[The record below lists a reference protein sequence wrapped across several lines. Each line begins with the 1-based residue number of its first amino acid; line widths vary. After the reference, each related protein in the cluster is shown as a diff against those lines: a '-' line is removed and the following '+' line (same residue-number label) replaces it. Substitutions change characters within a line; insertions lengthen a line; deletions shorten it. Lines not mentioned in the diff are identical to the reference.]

1 MSNARKELLS
11 LLAQVSFKLGHF
23 KLSSGGSS
31 DYYIDC
37 RTTTLHAEGAYLCGR
52 VFLDEI
58 HGRGW
63 NPLAVG
69 GLTMGADPIVCSV
82 AILSG
87 QEAYRSTEEPK
98 IGRTEELEVNNKS
111 NGRNKS
117 NDPTQAN
124 SGLERGTQGH
134 SWDSPRH
141 GMIHGFLVRKAE
153 KQHGMAQRIEGF
165 RETGARVVIV
175 DDVCTTGA
183 STVQAIEA
191 AKEFGFDVVGVA
203 CLVEREEAHGRSS
216 VEKAAGNVP
225 FMSIFTAQDVR
236 EEHLRLKAAGK
247 LREQSPMVMAISVK
261 CDYCDRIAVTIQGG
275 YRCDVHRT
283 EGHE

>member
-1 MSNARKELLS
+1 MSSARKELLS
-11 LLAQVSFKLGHF
+11 LLAQVSFKLGQF
-23 KLSSGGSS
+23 KLSSGGTS

-37 RTTTLHAEGAYLCGR
+37 RTTTLHAEGAYLSGR
-52 VFLDEI
+52 VMLDEI
-58 HGRGW
+58 RGRGW
-63 NPLAVG
+63 NPLAIG

-82 AILSG
+82 AMLSG
-87 QEAYRSTEEPK
+87 QEAHK
-98 IGRTEELEVNNKS
+98 NLH
-111 NGRNKS
+111 
-117 NDPTQAN
+117 
-124 SGLERGTQGH
+124 H
-134 SWDSPRH
+134 S

-216 VEKAAGNVP
+216 VEKAAGDAP
-225 FMSIFTAQDVR
+225 FVTVFTAQDVR
-236 EEHLRLKAAGK
+236 EEHLRLKAEGK

-261 CDYCDRIAVTIQGG
+261 CDYCDRIAVVIQGG

>member
-11 LLAQVSFKLGHF
+11 LLAQVSFKLGQF
-23 KLSSGGSS
+23 KLSSGGTS

-58 HGRGW
+58 RGRGW
-63 NPLAVG
+63 NPLAIG

-82 AILSG
+82 AMLSG
-87 QEAYRSTEEPK
+87 QEAHRSLENNPTLATEA
-98 IGRTEELEVNNKS
+98 RM
-111 NGRNKS
+111 
-117 NDPTQAN
+117 
-124 SGLERGTQGH
+124 GH
-134 SWDSPRH
+134 PQNPPRH

-165 RETGARVVIV
+165 RGMGARVVIV

-216 VEKAAGNVP
+216 VEKAAAGAP
-225 FMSIFTAQDVR
+225 FVSIFTAQDVR
-236 EEHLRLKAAGK
+236 EEHLRLKAEGK
-247 LREQSPMVMAISVK
+247 LKDEPMVMAVSVK